1 MTIHTATRR
10 PIARRFILPAA
21 AGALAVAAVA
31 GAGAWR
37 VTHSGTA
44 KSVVAPVAQVQQA
57 QPQQRAIQAAAVP
70 APLGR
75 LSGGPALDNSLVLVG
90 SASQAA
96 STQQAID
103 QADAIRVQMG
113 LAPLNASVV
122 VSPSDQQGIDAA
134 NAIRAAMG
142 VPPLAAAGE
151 SYASRIQDEN
161 TLRASLGLAPI
172 ALVDLR

>member
-1 MTIHTATRR
+1 MATYTGSHRTFS
-10 PIARRFILPAA
+10 RRFVLPAA
-21 AGALAVAAVA
+21 AAALAVAAVA

-44 KSVVAPVAQVQQA
+44 KSVLAPVAQVQQA
-57 QPQQRAIQAAAVP
+57 RQSAVQAAAVP

-103 QADAIRVQMG
+103 QADAIRAELG
-113 LAPLNASVV
+113 LAPLHASVV

>member
-37 VTHSGTA
+37 MTHSGTA
-44 KSVVAPVAQVQQA
+44 KSVLAPVAQVQQA
-57 QPQQRAIQAAAVP
+57 QQRAVQAAAVP

-96 STQQAID
+96 STQQGID

-151 SYASRIQDEN
+151 SYAGIIQDEN